1 MTPITIDSKDIL
13 LKPLPMNPIY
23 WLTEIQDK
31 HRSSVGD
38 RAWDLSQL
46 LQQGYPIL
54 PGLAI
59 SNEIRQHFL
68 HSLQGSDLLLTQEVG
83 LKVSPS
89 ADKTLSDRSHEERDM
104 QLRQITQGIREQ
116 ILNCSL
122 NEQWYNKVLEAI
134 ATWEGDFVLCRPS
147 LSLPKQLTAQSHSS
161 LSRLWRAWGTTKTPE
176 ALAQTIKQIWAETFR
191 NKYLLYWQYQGIAL
205 NQIRM
210 GILIQPLQNE
220 PISGVIETQGETIRI
235 ESTWGLGYLFSEP
248 QVTSDCYQIHLHP
261 YQLKEQHLGNK
272 RLAYQLSGEPSN
284 LGLDTPLLNN
294 SNSLLCAYTVDS
306 SWVDRPCLE
315 EAQIQCLGDRALS
328 LKNQWYDEFRLE
340 WMGNPDLNWWITDIV
355 PLNQNRPTSLLHQGT
370 GAAPGIAVAPVLVL
384 TDSLESM
391 TVTPGKI
398 IVKQAIAPQETWV
411 LNGAAG
417 LITEEGGISSHG
429 AIVARELGIPAL
441 VGVSQAT
448 HYLFTGDLIH
458 INGETGEISGAVHQ
472 ASSQEPIEVN
482 KKMERLRATEAEKNA
497 SLPPA
502 PLHATKLWIN
512 LSQPHSRINPSDLEV
527 DGVGLL
533 RSELWAASLFPGIQW
548 WRDVD
553 RFVSEWFKHLHKL
566 AQGFYPRPIYYRS
579 FDSFYP
585 SSLRGTLACELND
598 QRSTLLDWE
607 LTVLEKVHRQGYQN
621 LHLMLPFV
629 RTVEEVVAIRKRV
642 DRRQLSQMEL
652 WIMVEVPGVLW
663 QISDYVRVGIDGL
676 SLGTN
681 DLIPLLFGLERQQ
694 WEENQQGLN
703 ALHPVVLRALEECIM
718 QARAGGIECSVC
730 GQAVVNHPQLIHYLV
745 RWGIT
750 SISVEMPAVDR
761 VRRAIARG
769 EQQLIL
775 EAAQSQL
782 KIKN

>member
-1 MTPITIDSKDIL
+1 MH
-13 LKPLPMNPIY
+13 PIY
-23 WLTEIQDK
+23 WLTEIQDPQ
-31 HRSSVGD
+31 RSSVGD

-54 PGLAI
+54 PGLVI
-59 SNEIRQHFL
+59 PNEIRQHCL
-68 HSLQGSDLLLTQEVG
+68 QSLQWSDSLLAQQVG
-83 LKVSPS
+83 LSLSETSNP
-89 ADKTLSDRSHEERDM
+89 TLTDLANEERDM
-104 QLRQITQGIREQ
+104 QLRQMTQSIRAQ
-116 ILNCSL
+116 ILHSTL
-122 NEQWYNKVLEAI
+122 KGSWYSRVLEAI
-134 ATWEGDFVLCRPS
+134 ADWQEDFVLCRPS
-147 LSLPKQLTAQSHSS
+147 LSLPKHLTPHSHST
-161 LSRLWRAWGTTKTPE
+161 LSRLWRAWGTAKTPE
-176 ALAQTIKQIWAETFR
+176 PLAQTIKQIWAETFR
-191 NKYLLYWQYQGIAL
+191 NKYLLYWQYQGIPL

-220 PISGVIETQGETIRI
+220 VISGAIETQGDKIRI

-248 QVTSDCYQIHLHP
+248 QVTSDSYQIHLHP

-272 RLAYQLSGEPSN
+272 RLAYQLSGEPSH
-284 LGLDTPLLNN
+284 LPLETSLFNN
-294 SNSLLCAYTVDS
+294 RDSLLCAYTVES

-315 EAQIQCLGDRALS
+315 EAQIQCLGDRTLS

-340 WMGNPDLNWWITDIV
+340 WMGYPDLNWWITDIV
-355 PLNQNRPTSLLHQGT
+355 PLNENHPTALLHQGT
-370 GAAPGIAVAPVLVL
+370 GAAPGVAVAPVLVL
-384 TDSLESM
+384 TDPLESM

-417 LITEEGGISSHG
+417 LITEVGGISSHG

-448 HYLFTGDLIH
+448 HYLFTGDLIQ
-458 INGETGEISGAVHQ
+458 INGETGEISAGVHHC
-472 ASSQEPIEVN
+472 SSPEPIEVN
-482 KKMERLRATEAEKNA
+482 PEMGRVSVEKPENPV
-497 SLPPA
+497 SPPPA
-502 PLHATKLWIN
+502 PLHATQLWIN
-512 LSQPHSRINPSDLEV
+512 LSQPYSPMNPSDLDV

-553 RFVSEWFKHLHKL
+553 RFVSEWYKHLAKL
-566 AQGFYPRPIYYRS
+566 AQAFYPRPIYYRS

-585 SSLRGTLACELND
+585 CSLRGTLACELND
-598 QRSTLLDWE
+598 QRSTLFDWE

-663 QISDYVRVGIDGL
+663 QISDYVQVGIDGL

-681 DLIPLLFGLERQQ
+681 DLIPLLFGLDRQQ
-694 WEENQQGLN
+694 WEENQGGLN
-703 ALHPVVLRALEECIM
+703 AVHPLVLRVLEQCIT
-718 QARAGGIECSVC
+718 QARAGGIQCSVC
-730 GQAVVNHPQLIHYLV
+730 GQAVVNYPQLINDLV
-745 RWGIT
+745 RWGIA
-750 SISVEMPAVDR
+750 SVSVEMPAVDR
-761 VRRAIARG
+761 VRWAIARA

-775 EAAQSQL
+775 EAARSQL